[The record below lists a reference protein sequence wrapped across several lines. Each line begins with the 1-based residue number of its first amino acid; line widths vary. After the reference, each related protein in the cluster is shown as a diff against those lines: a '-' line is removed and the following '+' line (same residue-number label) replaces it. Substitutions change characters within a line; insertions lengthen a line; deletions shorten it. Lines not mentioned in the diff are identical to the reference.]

1 MQSGKKR
8 PAEGKEQA
16 HGKRVWSG
24 IVIIA
29 VEGLDGS
36 GKTTQVARLAERLRA
51 KLWKFPNKDT
61 PTGKLI
67 YEHLAGNW
75 SAQRCDEGLA
85 SRASEAALDALV
97 FQALQVANR
106 MEVASQLFEDASRG
120 HVVLDR
126 YWPSGF
132 AYGKADGLDGRYLVR
147 LHQWLPQ
154 PDLFI
159 LLDSSPALLAER
171 RPEARDRYERD
182 ASHLETVAQNYRE
195 LWKEMAF
202 NHGSE
207 RWAVVNAAA
216 GLEEVSAA
224 IERAVA
230 AWKEKRST

>member
-1 MQSGKKR
+1 M
-8 PAEGKEQA
+8 
-16 HGKRVWSG
+16 
-24 IVIIA
+24 IIA

-36 GKTTQVARLAERLRA
+36 GKTTQVARLADRLRA
-51 KLWKFPNKDT
+51 KLWKFPNKDS
-61 PTGKLI
+61 PTGRLI
-67 YEHLAGNW
+67 YEHLAGTWQARSNPE
-75 SAQRCDEGLA
+75 SGLG
-85 SRASEAALDALV
+85 LVDPLV

-159 LLDSSPALLAER
+159 LLDSSPALLAAR

-195 LWKEMAF
+195 LWKEMSF
-202 NHGSE
+202 TYGSE

-216 GLEEVSAA
+216 GLEEVSGA

-230 AWKEKRST
+230 AWKEKTAS